1 MKVPA
6 ELLYTSSH
14 EWIKKQDDN
23 SVLIGITDHAQNA
36 LGDIVFVELPKV
48 GKEFKAKD
56 SCGVI
61 ESVKAAADI
70 YSPVSGKVKT
80 VNADLEN
87 QPDLINTQPYESWL
101 FSLELNNTTDLK
113 NLLSAEQYTALLG
126 AE

>member
-36 LGDIVFVELPKV
+36 LGDIVFVELPKA

-70 YSPVSGKVKT
+70 YSPISGKVKT

-101 FSLELNNTTDLK
+101 FSLELNNIDDLK